1 MSTEHTIATSK
12 WSGCME
18 NEQQTQVVGIR
29 LPRQTA
35 IAFKMEAAVR
45 DVRLND
51 LFREMWELYRRTDR
65 GAGEEKDR

>member
-1 MSTEHTIATSK
+1 
-12 WSGCME
+12 ME

-35 IAFKMEAAVR
+35 IAFKTEAAVR